1 MRALA
6 IRLLVAALLVWGQT
20 GGILHAMSHLR
31 APVQTLPAGDSHSH
45 HCLVCDAYDSL
56 GHGAAGGSNDFR
68 SPALCEAPA
77 ACPGYRFL
85 PVPLS
90 LRSIRAPPS

>member
-45 HCLVCDAYDSL
+45 HCLVCES
-56 GHGAAGGSNDFR
+56 
-68 SPALCEAPA
+68 
-77 ACPGYRFL
+77 
-85 PVPLS
+85 
-90 LRSIRAPPS
+90 